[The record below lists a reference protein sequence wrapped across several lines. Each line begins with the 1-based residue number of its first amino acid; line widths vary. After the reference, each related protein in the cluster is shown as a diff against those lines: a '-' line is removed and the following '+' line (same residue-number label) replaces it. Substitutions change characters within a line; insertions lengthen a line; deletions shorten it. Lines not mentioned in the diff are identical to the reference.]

1 MFILSFIR
9 SLYKALS
16 ADSSPSAIA
25 FAACFG
31 VIAGAV
37 PLWAGL
43 FFLMLLCILV
53 FRVQITTA
61 ILTWGLMRL
70 ASLAGLAGV
79 FERVG
84 VNLLEND
91 ALRGFWTW
99 FLNLP
104 VIAWLDLHRYA
115 VLGGAA
121 VGLAIALVIF
131 FPIRQLVVGYR
142 RYVHEKVSQNRFFRW
157 LTSFWLVKLLKLIF
171 VGARV

>member
-9 SLYKALS
+9 SLYKVLS
-16 ADSSPSAIA
+16 SDSSPSAVA

-31 VIAGAV
+31 VIAGSV

-43 FFLMLLCILV
+43 FWLMLACILV
-53 FRVQITTA
+53 FRVQISTA
-61 ILTWGLMRL
+61 IFAWGITRL
-70 ASLAGLAGV
+70 LCLAGLAGV

-84 VNLLEND
+84 VRLLEND

-115 VLGGAA
+115 VLGGAV
-121 VGLAIALVIF
+121 VGILISLVIF
-131 FPIRQLVVGYR
+131 FPVRQLVVGYR
-142 RYVHEKVSQNRFFRW
+142 RYVHEKVSRNRFFRW
-157 LTSFWLVKLLKLIF
+157 LTSFWLTKLLKLIF
-171 VGARV
+171 VGART